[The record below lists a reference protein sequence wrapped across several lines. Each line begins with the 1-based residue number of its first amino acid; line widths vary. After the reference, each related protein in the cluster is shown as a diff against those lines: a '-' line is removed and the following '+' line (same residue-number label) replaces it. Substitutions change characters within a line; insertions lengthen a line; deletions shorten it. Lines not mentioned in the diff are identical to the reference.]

1 MDLPLLRLIDRA
13 KEFVGSQ
20 LREFMSLDKRTGKFD
35 TVPEYPE
42 FAWLEGIV
50 NAVTLRSGGQE
61 LLYKPLDAI
70 YPLRSLYLCAA

>member
-50 NAVTLRSGGQE
+50 NAN
-61 LLYKPLDAI
+61 
-70 YPLRSLYLCAA
+70 LCKGLHKQAYVKNCVMSRKAKAA